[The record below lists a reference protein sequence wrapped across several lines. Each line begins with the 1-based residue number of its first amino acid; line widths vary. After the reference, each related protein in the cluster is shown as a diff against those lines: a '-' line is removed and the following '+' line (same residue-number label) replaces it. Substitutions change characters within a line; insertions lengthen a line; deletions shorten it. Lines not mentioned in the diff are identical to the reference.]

1 MININNLE
9 RIKEEFYLQKTEKVA
24 KDLIGKLFVRT
35 IENSAIIAAEI
46 TETEAYLSTGDLA
59 SHSAKK
65 KTVRNAP
72 MFESGG
78 ILYVYFIYGNHF
90 CSNVVTEKEGI
101 GSAVLLRAARPVEGL
116 ELMINNRGIE
126 QIENLC
132 KGPGNFAKA
141 FNIDRNDN
149 YEKLFSN
156 KISKFSIYHY
166 KNYTDDEIIQTTRIG
181 IKQSSELLLRFYLKD
196 SNFIS
201 KK

>member
-1 MININNLE
+1 MIDINNLE
-9 RIKEEFYLQKTEKVA
+9 RIKEAFYLQKTEKVA

-35 IENSAIIAAEI
+35 LDNNSIIAAEI
-46 TETEAYLSTGDLA
+46 TETEAYLSAGDLA
-59 SHSAKK
+59 SHSAKRK
-65 KTVRNAP
+65 SVRNAP

-90 CSNVVTEKEGI
+90 CSNIVTEKSGT
-101 GSAVLLRAARPVEGL
+101 GSAVLIRAARPVEGL
-116 ELMINNRGIE
+116 ELMANNRGVE
-126 QIENLC
+126 KIENLC

-149 YEKLFSN
+149 YEKLYSK
-156 KISKFSIYHY
+156 KISKFSIYQFN
-166 KNYTDDEIIQTTRIG
+166 NYTDNEIIQTTRIG